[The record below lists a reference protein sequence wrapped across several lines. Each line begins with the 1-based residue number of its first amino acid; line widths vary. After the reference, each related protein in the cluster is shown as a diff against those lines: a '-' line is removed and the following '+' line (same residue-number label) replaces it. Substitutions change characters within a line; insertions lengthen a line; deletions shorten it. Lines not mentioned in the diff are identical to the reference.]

1 MTDPAAALAHCLR
14 RDRGRILAALIARV
28 QDFQLAED
36 ALQDA
41 CVSALI
47 HWGRAGPPHR
57 PEAWLIRAAFR
68 KAIDRL
74 RGAARDSRQTA
85 ALIQLSRDE
94 AADDPASIPD
104 ERLALIFTCCHPA
117 LDEKSRCALTLRT
130 VCTLTTAEIA
140 AAFLD
145 AEPTMGQRISRAK
158 ARITALNLR
167 FDLPDSAEWPDRL
180 RSVLTVIYLIFTT
193 GHSAANPSLCR
204 EAIFLARLLQ
214 DLLPDDPETKACLAL
229 MLFTH
234 ARAAA
239 RQPNGQTI
247 PPEAQDRSLWD
258 AAEITEALSLL
269 NAAIDQSRPGPMQLK
284 AAIAAAHVLPPTPD
298 WPQIEALYVRLL
310 ELEPTPVVA
319 LNHAVALAEL
329 GHPTQALRLLE
340 PLAEA
345 LASYQPYHAALA
357 HMLALTKNHPA
368 AHAAYTT
375 AIALAANLADAAFL
389 AERRENLLDAQA
401 VNKNSPES

>member
-1 MTDPAAALAHCLR
+1 MTDPAAALAQCLR

-41 CVSALI
+41 CISALI

-74 RGAARDSRQTA
+74 RGLARDSRQAA
-85 ALIQLSRDE
+85 ALTQLARDE

-104 ERLALIFTCCHPA
+104 ERLRLIFTCCHPA

-130 VCTLTTAEIA
+130 VCSLSTAEIA

-145 AEPTMGQRISRAK
+145 TESTMGQRITRAK
-158 ARITALNLR
+158 ARIAALNLR
-167 FDLPDSAEWPDRL
+167 FDLPDPADWPERL
-180 RSVLTVIYLIFTT
+180 HSVLTVIYLIFTT
-193 GHSAANPSLCR
+193 GHSVANQNLCV

-214 DLLPDDPETKACLAL
+214 TLLPNDPETQACLAL
-229 MLFTH
+229 MLFAQARTA
-234 ARAAA
+234 ARA
-239 RQPNGQTI
+239 PNGQTI
-247 PPEAQDRSLWD
+247 PPEHQDRSLWN

-269 NAAIDQSRPGPMQLK
+269 NAAISQSQPGTMQLK
-284 AAIAAAHVLPPTPD
+284 AAIAAAHILPPTPD
-298 WPQIEALYVRLL
+298 WPQIEALYARLL

-319 LNHAVALAEL
+319 LNHAVALAET
-329 GHPTQALRLLE
+329 GQAEQALRLLE

-345 LASYQPYHAALA
+345 LANYQPYHAVLA
-357 HMLALTKNHPA
+357 HLLALTANHSA
-368 AHAAYTT
+368 AYAAYTR
-375 AIALAANLADAAFL
+375 AIALAANVADAAFL
-389 AERRENLLDAQA
+389 AERRKNLLDAQA
-401 VNKNSPES
+401 VNKNAPES

>member
-1 MTDPAAALAHCLR
+1 MTDPAAALAQCLR
-14 RDRGRILAALIARV
+14 RNRGRILAALIARV

-74 RGAARDSRQTA
+74 RGVARDSRQAA
-85 ALIQLSRDE
+85 ALTQLARDE

-104 ERLALIFTCCHPA
+104 ERLRLIFTCCHPA

-130 VCTLTTAEIA
+130 VCSLSTAEIA

-145 AEPTMGQRISRAK
+145 TESTMGQRITRAK
-158 ARITALNLR
+158 ARIAALHLR
-167 FDLPDSAEWPDRL
+167 FDLPDPADWPERL

-193 GHSAANPSLCR
+193 GHAAANPSLCI
-204 EAIFLARLLQ
+204 EGIFLARLLQ
-214 DLLPDDPETKACLAL
+214 TLLPNDPETQACLAL
-229 MLFTH
+229 MLFTQARTA
-234 ARAAA
+234 ARA
-239 RQPNGQTI
+239 PNGQTI
-247 PPEAQDRSLWD
+247 PPEHQDRSLWN

-269 NAAIDQSRPGPMQLK
+269 NAAISQSRPGPMQLK
-284 AAIAAAHVLPPTPD
+284 AAIAAAHILPPTPD
-298 WPQIEALYVRLL
+298 WPQIEALYARLF

-319 LNHAVALAEL
+319 LNHAVALAET
-329 GHPTQALRLLE
+329 GHAVQALRLLE

-357 HMLALTKNHPA
+357 HLLALTANHPA
-368 AHAAYTT
+368 AYTAYSR
-375 AIALAANLADAAFL
+375 AIALAVNLADAAFL
-389 AERRENLLDAQA
+389 AERRKNLLDVRA
-401 VNKNSPES
+401 VNKIPPES

>member
-1 MTDPAAALAHCLR
+1 MTDPPAALSHCLR

-41 CVSALI
+41 CISALI

-74 RGAARDSRQTA
+74 RGAARDSRQATA
-85 ALIQLSRDE
+85 LSHLARDE

-104 ERLALIFTCCHPA
+104 ERLRLIFTCCHPA

-130 VCTLTTAEIA
+130 VCSLSTTEIA

-158 ARITALNLR
+158 ARIAALNLR
-167 FDLPDSAEWPDRL
+167 FDLPDPADWPERL

-193 GHSAANPSLCR
+193 GHSQANPGLSR

-214 DLLPDDPETKACLAL
+214 DLLPNDPETQACLAL

-234 ARAAA
+234 ARTAA
-239 RQPNGQTI
+239 RAPNGQTI
-247 PPEAQDRSLWD
+247 PPEGQDRSLWN
-258 AAEITEALSLL
+258 ANEITEALSVL
-269 NAAIDQSRPGPMQLK
+269 NAAISQSRPGPMQLK
-284 AAIAAAHVLPPTPD
+284 AAIAAAHILPPTPD
-298 WPQIEALYVRLL
+298 WPQIAVLYARLL
-310 ELEPTPVVA
+310 ELEPTPVIA
-319 LNHAVALAEL
+319 LNHAVALAEA
-329 GHPTQALRLLE
+329 GQAAQALRLLE

-345 LASYQPYHAALA
+345 LANYQPYHAALA
-357 HMLALTKNHPA
+357 HLLALTANHSA
-368 AHAAYTT
+368 AYAAYTT

-389 AERRENLLDAQA
+389 TERREKLLDAQA
-401 VNKNSPES
+401 VNKITPES